1 MNVLI
6 KSIFREIKN
15 SIERYLAI
23 FSIIALGVGFFAGL
37 CVYRPAL
44 VNTAEKYL
52 EEQKFYDYRILSSIG
67 FSKNNTAPFS
77 DLQNI
82 SSAEGAHYE
91 DVLIAI
97 GKNDLTFRVHSITN
111 NINKL
116 NIISGRLP
124 ETDSECVLDASFF
137 DENMIGQTISFSDSN
152 KEEIF
157 SVLVRQICCHM
168 AGDDEAI
175 RVISLNPPAAI
186 IFMMPSFES
195 ASFTRLTSEAAMT

>member
-77 DLQNI
+77 YL
-82 SSAEGAHYE
+82 
-91 DVLIAI
+91 
-97 GKNDLTFRVHSITN
+97 
-111 NINKL
+111 
-116 NIISGRLP
+116 
-124 ETDSECVLDASFF
+124 
-137 DENMIGQTISFSDSN
+137 
-152 KEEIF
+152 
-157 SVLVRQICCHM
+157 
-168 AGDDEAI
+168 
-175 RVISLNPPAAI
+175 
-186 IFMMPSFES
+186 
-195 ASFTRLTSEAAMT
+195 